1 MLNKVQWEARAEEL
15 VNLEKQLAKL
25 DEQRKKTAK
34 KIYYLRYSLNQHNKH
49 QNRQINTSTEVYKM
63 FGKPLKELTKE
74 EYNMYYNER
83 QKIRRQ
89 KLKEKKV

>member
-34 KIYYLRYSLNQHNKH
+34 KIYYLRHSLNQHNKH